1 MPLLFT
7 VRHPSADRLVL
18 HGGYDW
24 RLLLPGL
31 LLLVSA
37 YWLLQ
42 DAPVTTVS
50 LDRSTQTY
58 AVGQRSLSGAWQ
70 TSGPLAQ
77 VAHVEHAKAPAATRR
92 GGTVMQPIAFA
103 HFGPKAFVVNDR
115 QASAIDGFLDD
126 PSRTSLHDQDLPWPA
141 IGTSG
146 LACAVGGLCLWM
158 GLTRRVLELDK
169 AAGTARCTTSTP
181 GFRREASR
189 PLAELRTRAEPFQL
203 RLGWPDGGYTFWMP
217 GDSFDVLERVN
228 RFLDPDGKPAPRTF
242 QRIRWSPGLIGAI
255 AVIFGI
261 FFYLMYLAHM

>member
-24 RLLLPGL
+24 RLLLPGVL
-31 LLLVSA
+31 LLASA
-37 YWLLQ
+37 YWLVQ
-42 DAPVTTVS
+42 DAPVTTLS
-50 LDRSTQTY
+50 LERSTQTY

-70 TSGPLAQ
+70 ATGPLAE

-92 GGTVMQPIAFA
+92 GGTLMQPIAFA

-126 PSRTSLHDQDLPWPA
+126 PSRASLHDQDLPWSA
-141 IGTSG
+141 IGTGG
-146 LACAVGGLCLWM
+146 LACAVGALCLWM

-169 AAGTARCTTSTP
+169 AAGTARCTTSTL
-181 GFRREASR
+181 GVRREASR

-203 RLGWPDGGYTFWMP
+203 RLGGHTFWML
-217 GDSFDVLERVN
+217 GDSCDVAERVN
-228 RFLDPDGKPAPRTF
+228 RFLDPDGEPKPRTF
-242 QRIRWSPGLIGAI
+242 QRIHWSPGLIGAI
-255 AVIFGI
+255 AVIFAV
-261 FFYLMYLAHM
+261 FFYLMYLARM